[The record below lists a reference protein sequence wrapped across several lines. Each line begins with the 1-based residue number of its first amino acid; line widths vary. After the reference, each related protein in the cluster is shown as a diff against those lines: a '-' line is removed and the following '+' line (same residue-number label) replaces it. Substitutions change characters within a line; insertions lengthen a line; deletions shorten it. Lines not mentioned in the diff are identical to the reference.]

1 MEEIELIPVE
11 GHTTLGRDPASNA
24 ILNTDTT
31 QYDAYIKARENAKK
45 KDRTLEDLKNEVEEL
60 KRPNPPSKQAKKK
73 AKFRDKTYVAKAN
86 ARI

>member
-11 GHTTLGRDPASNA
+11 GHTALGRDPASNA

-45 KDRTLEDLKNEVEEL
+45 KDRTLQELQDEVAEL
-60 KRPNPPSKQAKKK
+60 KALVNNLVRKE
-73 AKFRDKTYVAKAN
+73 DK
-86 ARI
+86 